1 MTIKRIAK
9 PGNPSKTA
17 KSASAASIEIPD
29 RVWELAAGGGWYS
42 RPVTLEDLTR
52 REELVKSL
60 SRTVDPDR
68 ANSVRERFLSRDRKA
83 A

>member
-1 MTIKRIAK
+1 MTIKRTAK
-9 PGNPSKTA
+9 PGNHGKTA
-17 KSASAASIEIPD
+17 RSASAVSIEFSN

-42 RPVTLEDLTR
+42 RPVTLEDLAR

-60 SRTVDPDR
+60 SKTVDPDR
-68 ANSVRERFLSRDRKA
+68 ANSLRERCLSRDRKA